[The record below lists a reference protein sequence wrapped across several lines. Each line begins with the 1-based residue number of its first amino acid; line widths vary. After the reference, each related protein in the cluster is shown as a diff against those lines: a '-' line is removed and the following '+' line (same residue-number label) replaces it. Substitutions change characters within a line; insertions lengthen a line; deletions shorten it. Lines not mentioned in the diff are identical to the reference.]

1 MGVVHTTC
9 RTTNTISNSG
19 TMTIDCTSES
29 ILSIYLSIDGDR
41 IDDIRITMP
50 FYYQSFIRPLGGS
63 FETPSALPRQHSSC
77 PSIYIL
83 CRADKDNIAAF
94 RAMADRARICGCS
107 ASLVHDVT
115 RNLWHATC
123 IMTSSQIN
131 TLYVETSYAFRIDTS
146 SHSLEYCRQTLGI
159 LDLLLYY

>member
-1 MGVVHTTC
+1 MAQSMSFLLTFYKHRVNSPRIIDKRELPHGRCTISC
-9 RTTNTISNSG
+9 RTTISG

-115 RNLWHATC
+115 RNP
-123 IMTSSQIN
+123 
-131 TLYVETSYAFRIDTS
+131 
-146 SHSLEYCRQTLGI
+146 
-159 LDLLLYY
+159 